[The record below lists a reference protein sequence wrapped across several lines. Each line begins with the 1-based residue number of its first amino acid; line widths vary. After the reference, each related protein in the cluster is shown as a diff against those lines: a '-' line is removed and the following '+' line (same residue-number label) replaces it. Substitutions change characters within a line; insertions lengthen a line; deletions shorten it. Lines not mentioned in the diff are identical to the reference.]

1 MATGI
6 RNFRQTFS
14 GTRPNRFKIIGSF
27 PTAVTTG
34 EGNGNGNFT
43 QNSAA
48 NSAGAAKFDI
58 YCKATSLPG
67 SSIGVIP
74 VAWQGRIVKFSGER
88 TYADWSIQIY
98 DSSSPGQ
105 ILKQTF
111 ESWIN
116 LMNHRETHVL
126 DYSLTS
132 DWTVYHADVVNS
144 VAKSSQSGF
153 TQSHIMRHC
162 FPIDISPIDMS
173 YDMTDTFAEFTVTMA
188 YDFWEPGDGSDPATQ
203 GVPPTLISL

>member
-6 RNFRQTFS
+6 RDFRHNFF
-14 GTRPNRFKIIGSF
+14 GTRPNRFKIEGSF
-27 PTAVTTG
+27 PTAVTT
-34 EGNGNGNFT
+34 
-43 QNSAA
+43 QNESDAPA
-48 NSAGAAKFDI
+48 SDTTARFDV

-98 DSSSPGQ
+98 DSSTPGQ
-105 ILKQTF
+105 VLKQTF
-111 ESWIN
+111 ETWIN
-116 LMNHRETHVL
+116 LMNHRESHIL

-132 DWTVYHADVVNS
+132 DWVVYHGSVVNS
-144 VAKSSQSGF
+144 VSTDPDAGY
-153 TQSHIMRHC
+153 TQSHVLRHC

-188 YDFWEPGDGSDPATQ
+188 YDFWEPGDGNGAPNGQ
-203 GVPPTLISL
+203 

>member
-1 MATGI
+1 MASGI
-6 RNFRQTFS
+6 RDFRHNFF
-14 GTRPNRFKIIGSF
+14 GTRPNRFKISGSF
-27 PTAVTTG
+27 PTTVTA
-34 EGNGNGNFT
+34 
-43 QNSAA
+43 SAA
-48 NSAGAAKFDI
+48 SGNTSTPPASDITARFDI

-98 DSSSPGQ
+98 DSSTPAQ
-105 ILKQTF
+105 NLKQTF

-116 LMNHRETHVL
+116 LMNHREKHIL

-132 DWTVYHADVVNS
+132 DWVVYSGDVVNS
-144 VAKSSQSGF
+144 VSSSPDSGHA
-153 TQSHIMRHC
+153 QSHVLRHC

-188 YDFWEPGDGSDPATQ
+188 YDYWEPGNGNGAATQ
-203 GVPPTLISL
+203 AT

>member
-6 RNFRQTFS
+6 RDFRHNFF
-14 GTRPNRFKIIGSF
+14 GTRPNRFKVEGSF
-27 PTAVTTG
+27 PQAVTT
-34 EGNGNGNFT
+34 ENVSNAP
-43 QNSAA
+43 AA
-48 NSAGAAKFDI
+48 DTTARFDV

-98 DSSSPGQ
+98 DSSTPGQ
-105 ILKQTF
+105 VLKQTF
-111 ESWIN
+111 EKWIN
-116 LMNHRETHVL
+116 LMNHRESHIL

-132 DWTVYHADVVNS
+132 DWVVYHGDVVNS
-144 VAKSSQSGF
+144 VSNDSEMGH
-153 TQSHIMRHC
+153 TQSHVIRHC

-188 YDFWEPGDGSDPATQ
+188 YDYWEPGDGVGTPTDGPPAT
-203 GVPPTLISL
+203 TA

>member
-1 MATGI
+1 MASGI
-6 RNFRQTFS
+6 RDFRHNFF
-14 GTRPNRFKIIGSF
+14 GTRPNRFKITGSF
-27 PTAVTTG
+27 PSAVTST
-34 EGNGNGNFT
+34 NLT
-43 QNSAA
+43 QNASDTTAR
-48 NSAGAAKFDI
+48 FDI

-98 DSSSPGQ
+98 DSSTPAQG
-105 ILKQTF
+105 LKQTF
-111 ESWIN
+111 ETWIN
-116 LMNHRETHVL
+116 LMNHREKHVL

-132 DWTVYHADVVNS
+132 DWTVYSGDVVNS
-144 VAKSSQSGF
+144 VATSADSGYSQS
-153 TQSHIMRHC
+153 HVLRHC

-188 YDFWEPGDGSDPATQ
+188 YDFWEPGDKNGSAIGQ
-203 GVPPTLISL
+203 

>member
-6 RNFRQTFS
+6 RDFRHNFF
-14 GTRPNRFKIIGSF
+14 GTRPNRFKISGSF
-27 PTAVTTG
+27 PKKVTST
-34 EGNGNGNFT
+34 NLT
-43 QNSAA
+43 QNVSDTTAR
-48 NSAGAAKFDI
+48 FDI

-98 DSSSPGQ
+98 DSSTPGQ
-105 ILKQTF
+105 GLKQTF
-111 ESWIN
+111 ETWIN
-116 LMNHRETHVL
+116 LMNHREKHVL

-132 DWTVYHADVVNS
+132 DWTVYSGDVVNS
-144 VAKSSQSGF
+144 VTTSANSGYS
-153 TQSHIMRHC
+153 QSHILRHC

-188 YDFWEPGDGSDPATQ
+188 YDYCEPGNGNGAATQ
-203 GVPPTLISL
+203 ST

>member
-6 RNFRQTFS
+6 RDFRHNFF
-14 GTRPNRFKIIGSF
+14 GTRPNRFKISGSF
-27 PTAVTTG
+27 PTAVTT
-34 EGNGNGNFT
+34 
-43 QNSAA
+43 QNISNQPASDTTA
-48 NSAGAAKFDI
+48 RFDV

-98 DSSSPGQ
+98 DSSTPGQ

-111 ESWIN
+111 EKWIN
-116 LMNHRETHVL
+116 LMNHRESHIL

-132 DWTVYHADVVNS
+132 DWVVYHGDVVNS
-144 VAKSSQSGF
+144 VSSDADSGH
-153 TQSHIMRHC
+153 TQSHVLRHC

-188 YDFWEPGDGSDPATQ
+188 YDFWEPGDGNGT
-203 GVPPTLISL
+203 PTESTPTAQT

>member
-6 RNFRQTFS
+6 RDFRHNFF
-14 GTRPNRFKIIGSF
+14 GTRPNRFKIEGSF
-27 PTAVTTG
+27 PTTVTASQ
-34 EGNGNGNFT
+34 ERGNVSNLPASDT
-43 QNSAA
+43 TAR
-48 NSAGAAKFDI
+48 FDV

-98 DSSSPGQ
+98 DSSTPGQ

-111 ESWIN
+111 EKWIN
-116 LMNHRETHVL
+116 LMNHRESHIL

-132 DWTVYHADVVNS
+132 DWIVYHGDVVNS
-144 VAKSSQSGF
+144 VSSNADSGH
-153 TQSHIMRHC
+153 TQSHILRHC

-188 YDFWEPGDGSDPATQ
+188 YDFWEPGDKDGGATEST
-203 GVPPTLISL
+203 PTAQT

>member
-6 RNFRQTFS
+6 RDFRHNFF
-14 GTRPNRFKIIGSF
+14 GTRPNRFKISGSF
-27 PTAVTTG
+27 PAAVTT
-34 EGNGNGNFT
+34 
-43 QNSAA
+43 QNVSNQPA
-48 NSAGAAKFDI
+48 SDITSRFDV

-98 DSSSPGQ
+98 DSSTPGQ
-105 ILKQTF
+105 VLKQTF
-111 ESWIN
+111 ETWIN
-116 LMNHRETHVL
+116 LMNHRESHIL

-132 DWTVYHADVVNS
+132 DWIVYHGDVVNS
-144 VAKSSQSGF
+144 VSNDSDSGH
-153 TQSHIMRHC
+153 TQSHVLRHC

-188 YDFWEPGDGSDPATQ
+188 YDFWEPGDGV
-203 GVPPTLISL
+203 GNPTGQ

>member
-6 RNFRQTFS
+6 RDFRHNFF
-14 GTRPNRFKIIGSF
+14 GTRPNRFKIEGSF
-27 PTAVTTG
+27 PPAVTLTNASPG
-34 EGNGNGNFT
+34 LNISSST
-43 QNSAA
+43 TAR
-48 NSAGAAKFDI
+48 FDI

-98 DSSSPGQ
+98 DSSTPGQ
-105 ILKQTF
+105 ALKQTF
-111 ESWIN
+111 ENWIN

-132 DWTVYHADVVNS
+132 DWVVYHGDVVNS
-144 VAKSSQSGF
+144 VSSSPDSGYA
-153 TQSHIMRHC
+153 QSHVLRHC

-173 YDMTDTFAEFTVTMA
+173 FDMTDTFAEFTVTMA
-188 YDFWEPGDGSDPATQ
+188 YDYWEPGNGSGAATQ
-203 GVPPTLISL
+203 AT

>member
-6 RNFRQTFS
+6 RDFRHNFF
-14 GTRPNRFKIIGSF
+14 GTRPNRFKIEGSF
-27 PTAVTTG
+27 PTTVTASQDG
-34 EGNGNGNFT
+34 GNVSNLPASDT
-43 QNSAA
+43 TAR
-48 NSAGAAKFDI
+48 FDV

-98 DSSSPGQ
+98 DSSTPGQ

-111 ESWIN
+111 EKWIN
-116 LMNHRETHVL
+116 LMNHRESHIL

-132 DWTVYHADVVNS
+132 DWIVYHGDVVNS
-144 VAKSSQSGF
+144 VSSDADSGH
-153 TQSHIMRHC
+153 TQSHILRHC

-188 YDFWEPGDGSDPATQ
+188 YDFWEPGDNKGGATEST
-203 GVPPTLISL
+203 PTAQT

>member
-6 RNFRQTFS
+6 RDFRHNFF
-14 GTRPNRFKIIGSF
+14 GTRPNRFKISGSF

-34 EGNGNGNFT
+34 T
-43 QNSAA
+43 ASTA
-48 NSAGAAKFDI
+48 NVSNQPASDTTARFDV

-98 DSSSPGQ
+98 DSSTPGQ

-111 ESWIN
+111 EKWIN
-116 LMNHRETHVL
+116 LMNHRESHIL

-132 DWTVYHADVVNS
+132 DWVVYHGDVVNS
-144 VAKSSQSGF
+144 VSSDADSGH
-153 TQSHIMRHC
+153 TQSHVLRHC

-188 YDFWEPGDGSDPATQ
+188 YDFWEPGDGNGTPNEQ
-203 GVPPTLISL
+203 